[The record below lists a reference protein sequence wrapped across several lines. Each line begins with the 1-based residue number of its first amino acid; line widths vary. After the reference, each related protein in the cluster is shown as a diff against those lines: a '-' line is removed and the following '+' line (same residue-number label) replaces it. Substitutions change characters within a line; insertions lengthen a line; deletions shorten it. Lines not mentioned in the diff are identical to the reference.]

1 MVGRGSTNQ
10 GDFTPL
16 GRAFLQAAPPLFN
29 CMRVSAKRLG
39 LSSIFS
45 FGLVTLLPS
54 LVVYLAEPQH
64 GPQFHWPLLALV
76 IRLDLDGQEVARF
89 RPDSASV

>member
-29 CMRVSAKRLG
+29 CMRVSAKRVWG
-39 LSSIFS
+39 V
-45 FGLVTLLPS
+45 LVCVAGWVCS
-54 LVVYLAEPQH
+54 CVSCRYVRH
-64 GPQFHWPLLALV
+64 GW
-76 IRLDLDGQEVARF
+76 ECYVAW
-89 RPDSASV
+89 V